1 MFVLPLILILAA
13 PDGYPPAGRQAGFVP
28 VAAARELAFSDPGR
42 RVCVQGIVTMETGIL
57 RSGPG
62 DFYLQDSSGGIVVQ
76 GTGSEPVPRA
86 AAVTACG
93 VLQLYDDLEPE
104 LGKAEVRL
112 IGKGRAPQAQS
123 LSTREAIDGVSAG
136 QLVVVRGRVQKIAIG
151 ETRDAIWVGESG
163 PELRVYLRREKTE
176 RPLLAQAAP
185 VGAVV
190 ELTGVLIPEEQGKHQ
205 IRLRSADDVVLLQSP
220 EQERLGALRLWL
232 LAALGAALAAG
243 LWVILLR
250 RAVRRQTAEIR
261 RLAVEARQSE
271 AAKSLFLAN
280 MSHEMRTPLNGIL
293 GMTELA
299 LESELPPEQRCY
311 LETIQS
317 SARTLVQIVD
327 DVLDLSRIEKGQI
340 RPEPRPFSLRA
351 MVGELVRLFEP
362 QARRK
367 GLLLQADVGD
377 AVPDAVLGDERR
389 IRQVL
394 ANLLGNAVKFT
405 QAGWVRLEVAPDRE
419 DCIRFSVAD
428 TGPGIPP
435 EKQKSIFQAFVQ
447 GDGSSTRQ
455 YGGSGLGLTISDR
468 LAVLM
473 GGEIRLESQPG
484 TGSVFSFIVPLP
496 EAPDGE
502 QQASGSAR
510 GQVRMQGLN
519 ILVAEDNEV
528 NRLAL
533 ERLLKRDGHFLLFA
547 ADGREAVEKARI
559 GRFDA
564 ILMDVQMPVV
574 DGLEATRRIR
584 QAEAAEKRDRV
595 PIIGLTAHASPED
608 ARRCLD
614 AGMDDFLAKPYHL
627 EDLRRLLSAHC
638 SRSAARA

>member
-13 PDGYPPAGRQAGFVP
+13 PDEYPSAGRRAGFVP
-28 VAAARELAFSDPGR
+28 VAAARELSFSDPGR
-42 RVCVQGIVTMETGIL
+42 RVCLQGVVTMETGIL

-62 DFYLQDSSGGIVVQ
+62 DFYLQDATGGIVVQ
-76 GTGSEPVPRA
+76 GTGSDPVPRA

-93 VLQLYDDLEPE
+93 ILQLYDDLEPE
-104 LGKAEVRL
+104 LGRAEVRL
-112 IGKGRAPQAQS
+112 IGKGRTPQAQF
-123 LSTREAIDGVSAG
+123 LSIRQAIDGVSAG

-176 RPLLAQAAP
+176 RPLLAQTAP
-185 VGAVV
+185 AGAVV
-190 ELTGVLIPEEQGKHQ
+190 ELTGVLIPEEQGKYQ
-205 IRLRSADDVVLLQSP
+205 IRLRSADDVVLLQP
-220 EQERLGALRLWL
+220 PQQEQLGLLRLWL
-232 LAALGAALAAG
+232 LAALGAVLAAG

-261 RLAVEARQSE
+261 RLMLEARRSE
-271 AAKSLFLAN
+271 EAKSLFLAN

-293 GMTELA
+293 GMAELA
-299 LESELPPEQRCY
+299 LESEPDPEQRCY
-311 LETIQS
+311 LETIHS

-327 DVLDLSRIEKGQI
+327 DVLDLSRIEKGGL
-340 RPEPRPFSLRA
+340 RLEPRPFSLRA
-351 MVGELVRLFEP
+351 MVRELVRLFEP

-367 GLLLQADVGD
+367 GLLLQADVQD
-377 AVPDAVLGDERR
+377 AVPDLVLGDEGR

-405 QAGWVRLEVAPDRE
+405 QAGWVRLESAPERE
-419 DCIRFSVAD
+419 GRIRFSVAD
-428 TGPGIPP
+428 SGPGIPQ

-455 YGGSGLGLTISDR
+455 YGGSGLGLTICDR

-473 GGEIRLESQPG
+473 GGEIRLESEPG

-502 QQASGSAR
+502 KQDPRSAR
-510 GQVRMQGLN
+510 GQECSRGLS
-519 ILVAEDNEV
+519 ILVAEDDEV
-528 NRLAL
+528 SRLAL
-533 ERLLKRDGHFLLFA
+533 EKLLKRDGHYLRFA

-559 GRFDA
+559 DRFDA

-584 QAEAAEKRDRV
+584 HAEAAQKRDRV
-595 PIIGLTAHASPED
+595 PIIGLTAHPSAEN
-608 ARRCLD
+608 ARRCFD
-614 AGMDDFLAKPYHL
+614 AGMDDCLATPCHL
-627 EDLRRLLSAHC
+627 EDLRRLLAAYSP
-638 SRSAARA
+638 RSAARA